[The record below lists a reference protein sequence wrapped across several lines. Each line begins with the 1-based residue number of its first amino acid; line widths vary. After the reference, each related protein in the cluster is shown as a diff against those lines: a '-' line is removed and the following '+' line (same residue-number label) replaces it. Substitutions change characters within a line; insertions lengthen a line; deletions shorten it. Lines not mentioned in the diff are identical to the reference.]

1 MRFPKSDRAKQ
12 ILADPKRA
20 ADLLRHVTGEKPKF
34 QNQLLAVMRE
44 QDIYDLRK
52 VAVQCEVAVST
63 VFRWL
68 EGTTAPPPKVQEG
81 LLALLGKK
89 SLTVVEEI
97 ILEAVQKYSVTSY
110 QLLQGVPHD
119 SRFRPPEVSVRV
131 VLDSL
136 VERGLIE
143 EKEIHRLVITPEGAE
158 ALRKRNAEKRS
169 QA

>member
-12 ILADPKRA
+12 ILADPKKA
-20 ADLLRHVTGEKPKF
+20 AALLRHVTGEKPKF

-68 EGTTAPPPKVQEG
+68 EGITAPHPNVREG
-81 LLALLGKK
+81 VLALLGKK
-89 SLTVVEEI
+89 KFTVVEEI
-97 ILEAVQKYSVTSY
+97 ILEAVQRYSVTSY
-110 QLLQGVPHD
+110 QLLQVVPHD

-136 VERGLIE
+136 VERGFVE
-143 EKEIHRLVITPEGAE
+143 ETENHRLVITSEGAE
-158 ALRKRNAEKRS
+158 ALRKLNDEKK
-169 QA
+169 